1 MTEPSVRFR
10 RDDGSEYPSWSIVS
24 VGEVV
29 EKQAIPVNVHPDKY
43 YREIGIRSHGKG
55 LFHKEPVQGI
65 ELGNKRV
72 FEIVPNCLVVNIVF
86 AWERAVSKT
95 TADEIGMIA
104 SHRFPMYKPKEGV
117 LDLDY
122 IVRYLI
128 TDKGKQLLELASPG
142 GAGRNRTLG
151 QKEFANSKLSL
162 PCYEEQ
168 KKIAKLLVDLD
179 EVISVTED
187 EVTNLETQKKAI
199 VRKLFS
205 QEVRF
210 TKKNGDAFPDWE
222 ECRIRDCL
230 SYEQPGK
237 YIVHSDSY
245 DDSFDTPVLT
255 ANKGFILGYTNES
268 DGHYTKGDV
277 IIYDDFTM
285 DMKYVSFEFK
295 VKSSAIKMLTSK
307 TDDIN
312 LYFMYGLLQSKALH
326 QETHTRSYISIVEPM
341 LIEIP
346 CSEEQYLIASFLSDF
361 DESISAAKRELELW
375 RELKAGL
382 LQQMFV

>member
-1 MTEPSVRFR
+1 MADPKVRFR
-10 RDDGSEYPSWSIVS
+10 QNDGSNYPAWRTVTIGEILEKES
-24 VGEVV
+24 VPISVKKDEL
-29 EKQAIPVNVHPDKY
+29 

-72 FEIVPNCLVVNIVF
+72 FEIVPDCLVVNIVF

-95 TADEIGMIA
+95 TIDEVGMIA
-104 SHRFPMYKPKEGV
+104 SHRFPMYKPKSGI

-122 IVRYLI
+122 IVLYLI

-151 QKEFANSKLSL
+151 QKEFANSKLPL

-168 KKIAKLLVDLD
+168 IKIATLLTDMD
-179 EVISVTED
+179 EIINSTED
-187 EVTNLETQKKAI
+187 EISNLEMQ
-199 VRKLFS
+199 RKYALKRIFS

-210 TKKNGDAFPDWE
+210 KNDDGTDFPDWRE
-222 ECRIRDCL
+222 ATIRDCL
-230 SYEQPGK
+230 YYEQPGK
-237 YIVHSDSY
+237 YIVHSDTY
-245 DDSFDTPVLT
+245 DNQYTTPVLT
-255 ANKGFILGYTNES
+255 ANKGFILGYTNET

-285 DMKYVSFEFK
+285 DMKYVNFEFK
-295 VKSSAIKMLTSK
+295 VKSSAIKMLTPKDNS
-307 TDDIN
+307 IN
-312 LYFMYGLLQSKALH
+312 LYFMYGLLCEKDLH
-326 QETHTRSYISIVEPM
+326 QDTHTRSYISMVEPM
-341 LIEIP
+341 TVSIP
-346 CSEEQYLIASFLSDF
+346 CTEEQRLIADFLSDF
-361 DESISAAKRELELW
+361 DEAIAAAKRELELW
-375 RELKAGL
+375 KELKKGL

>member
-1 MTEPSVRFR
+1 M
-10 RDDGSEYPSWSIVS
+10 
-24 VGEVV
+24 
-29 EKQAIPVNVHPDKY
+29 
-43 YREIGIRSHGKG
+43 
-55 LFHKEPVQGI
+55 
-65 ELGNKRV
+65 
-72 FEIVPNCLVVNIVF
+72 
-86 AWERAVSKT
+86 
-95 TADEIGMIA
+95 
-104 SHRFPMYKPKEGV
+104 
-117 LDLDY
+117 
-122 IVRYLI
+122 
-128 TDKGKQLLELASPG
+128 
-142 GAGRNRTLG
+142 
-151 QKEFANSKLSL
+151 
-162 PCYEEQ
+162 
-168 KKIAKLLVDLD
+168 
-179 EVISVTED
+179 
-187 EVTNLETQKKAI
+187 
-199 VRKLFS
+199 
-205 QEVRF
+205 
-210 TKKNGDAFPDWE
+210 
-222 ECRIRDCL
+222 
-230 SYEQPGK
+230 
-237 YIVHSDSY
+237 
-245 DDSFDTPVLT
+245 T